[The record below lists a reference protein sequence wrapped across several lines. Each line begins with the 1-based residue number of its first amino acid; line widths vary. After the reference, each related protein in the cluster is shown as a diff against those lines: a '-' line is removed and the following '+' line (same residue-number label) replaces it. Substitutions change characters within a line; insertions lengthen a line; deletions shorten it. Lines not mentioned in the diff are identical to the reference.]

1 MIRSR
6 AGFTLVELL
15 IVLVMLGLVGG
26 ITVRVLT
33 DTQRITVAQGERAMM
48 QSTARTGALVVP
60 SELREVNPAL
70 GDIMAMDDTSITY
83 RGMRTLAVSCDLPTA
98 AVVRVATA
106 SIQGLRGFVAGDS
119 VMVFA
124 EGDALDGIP
133 FADEADTRD
142 DDGWA
147 PGVITGVSTATACGN
162 GAPGTTLLIAGGLLP
177 NGNPASFR
185 QAAVVRG
192 YEETT
197 LAAYTDGNGDDMLG
211 MITKDQSI
219 QPVLGPL
226 AADSGLRL
234 VYRDGSGNI
243 TTTTTA
249 VRSIDVTV
257 RSITSRPVHK
267 GQGYPAVEYDS
278 LRTRIALRNAF

>member
-6 AGFTLVELL
+6 GGFTLVELL

-60 SELREVNPAL
+60 SELREINPAL

-83 RGMRTLAVSCDLPTA
+83 RGMRTLAVSCDLPA
-98 AVVRVATA
+98 PPVVRVATS
-106 SIQGLRGFVAGDS
+106 SIQGLRGFAVGDS
-119 VMVFA
+119 IMIFS
-124 EGDALDGIP
+124 EGVLIDGIP
-133 FADEADTRD
+133 YAEEADTRD

-147 PGVITGVSTATACGN
+147 LGIITGVSTATACGT
-162 GAPGTTLLIAGGLLP
+162 GVPGTTLVIAGGLLP
-177 NGNPASFR
+177 GEVAGSFR
-185 QAAVVRG
+185 QVAVVRG

-226 AADSGLRL
+226 AADSGLRMT
-234 VYRDGSGNI
+234 YRDGSGNV
-243 TTTTTA
+243 TNTATA